1 MISVGMEVNSFAQY
15 CSISE
20 AKFGDDLWIAVKIF
34 TGMIFSFWRFAKGL
48 FIKYVRKIFWKTKI
62 SYPLIR
68 TCTILRKY

>member
-15 CSISE
+15 CSILE
-20 AKFGDDLWIAVKIF
+20 AKFGDDLQKEKIF
-34 TGMIFSFWRFAKGL
+34 TGMIFSFWRFAKGV

-68 TCTILRKY
+68 TFTILRKY